1 MNRSLLLVIL
11 TIFLLPCGCMKPPSP
26 AKGPVKKSLI
36 LMDTLIEIAAYGN
49 RNVADKAV
57 KEAIK
62 EMKRLDAIF
71 DRHKESSFARKF
83 DNNAGFKPLTAP
95 PEFLA
100 VLSASGKLVKASN
113 GSFDPTIAPALDAYS
128 FDAKS
133 PYIPREEEL
142 SELLKLR
149 DWSKVLLDEQK
160 GQAALLQKGM
170 AIDLG
175 GVAKG
180 FIVDTGLQKL
190 RQGGV
195 EAALINAGG
204 DLATFGRKW
213 SKDPFRIGI
222 QHPDDPKTIT
232 GVLRLTDCAVAT
244 SGDYERYVEVDGKR
258 YHHLLHPKTG
268 RPSRKSRS
276 ATVVTTSA
284 LVADAL
290 ATSVFILGP
299 KEGIAFAER
308 LPKVEASVVS
318 PQGKTFSTTGFDKWL
333 ERGLGNE

>member
-1 MNRSLLLVIL
+1 MNKNWLLIIFTLSLMAY
-11 TIFLLPCGCMKPPSP
+11 GCTKPQQ
-26 AKGPVKKSLI
+26 AKGPVKRSLI
-36 LMDTLIEIAAYGN
+36 LMDTLIEIAAYGK
-49 RNVADKAV
+49 REVAEKAV
-57 KEAIK
+57 EEAIK

-83 DNNAGFKPLTAP
+83 DNKAGSKPLAAP
-95 PEFLA
+95 PEFLY
-100 VLSASGKLVKASN
+100 VLSATGKLVNASN
-113 GSFDPTIAPALDAYS
+113 GSFDPTIAPVLDAYS

-133 PYIPREEEL
+133 PYIPKEEEL
-142 SELLKLR
+142 FELLKLR
-149 DWSKVLLDEQK
+149 DWSKVFVDEQRGK
-160 GQAALLQKGM
+160 ASLKEKGM

-180 FIVDTGLQKL
+180 FIVDTGLYKL

-204 DLATFGRKW
+204 DLATFGLKW

-222 QHPDDPKTIT
+222 QHPDDPKAIA

-244 SGDYERYVEVDGKR
+244 SGDYERYVEVGGRR
-258 YHHLLHPKTG
+258 YHHLLHPGTG
-268 RPSRKSRS
+268 RPARKSRS

-299 KEGIAFAER
+299 KEGIALAEG
-308 LPKVEASVVS
+308 LSKVEASVVT
-318 PQGKTFSTTGFDKWL
+318 PKGETFTTSGFNKWL